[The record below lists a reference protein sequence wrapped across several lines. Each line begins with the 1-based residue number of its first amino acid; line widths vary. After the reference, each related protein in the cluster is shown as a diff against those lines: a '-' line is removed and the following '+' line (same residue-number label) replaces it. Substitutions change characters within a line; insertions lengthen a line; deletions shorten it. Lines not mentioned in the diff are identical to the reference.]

1 MGVFLPV
8 FLVIVLSQFC
18 SAQDFMIVEGIPG
31 YIRDLIKDFNR
42 KDSNVHDVAIINL
55 ENEENSDYINE
66 IIMELPEENAVII
79 SRIDTIL
86 DDPRIGKASFIIIT
100 ADTIDAVNFN
110 YISHVF
116 N

>member
-1 MGVFLPV
+1 MGVFGNV
-8 FLVIVLSQFC
+8 FLVIVLSQLC
-18 SAQDFMIVEGIPG
+18 SAQDSMIVEEISE
-31 YIRDLIKDFNR
+31 YIRDLIEDFNQ

-55 ENEENSDYINE
+55 GNEENSDYINE

-79 SRIDTIL
+79 PRIDTIS

-110 YISHVF
+110 
-116 N
+116 

>member
-1 MGVFLPV
+1 MGVFLQV
-8 FLVIVLSQFC
+8 LLVIVLSQLS

-31 YIRDLIKDFNR
+31 YIRDLIEDFNR
-42 KDSNVHDVAIINL
+42 KDSNIHDVAIINL

-66 IIMELPEENAVII
+66 IIMKLPEENAVII
-79 SRIDTIL
+79 PRIDLIS
-86 DDPRIGKASFIIIT
+86 DDPRIRQASFIIIT
-100 ADTIDAVNFN
+100 ADTFYVVNFH